1 MNRKILKISTVSLTA
16 GVFLIA
22 GICAFKE
29 GRSANTIVDIQQN
42 GQIAAARNM
51 IFETETN
58 RSIEEETVENIILES
73 TIEEET
79 ETEIEETETY
89 SKNVDAETQVIE
101 ASTEME
107 ETQAEIPQPTITNI
121 ICNGVNY
128 SNTNEIP
135 QPKILTVN
143 DLKQISA
150 NNIVKYDNQIQELVS
165 IINDYRISNS
175 LYPLEYN
182 NVLSLAAEH
191 RATESAYSDWNMIGY
206 TSDGAMHHYR
216 PNFESASSIFELYN
230 LSGNFGENYARYF
243 SSCAEAVEGWKNSKA
258 HNALMLSNNYN
269 YIGVGIAQDA
279 EGYFYYILLM
289 N

>member
-16 GVFLIA
+16 GIFLIA

-29 GRSANTIVDIQQN
+29 GRSANTIVDTQQS
-42 GQIAAARNM
+42 GQIAAARNI

-58 RSIEEETVENIILES
+58 RNIEEETVENIILES

-89 SKNVDAETQVIE
+89 SENVDAEAQAIE
-101 ASTEME
+101 ASTKME
-107 ETQAEIPQPTITNI
+107 ETQAETSQPTITNI

-128 SNTNEIP
+128 NNINEIP
-135 QPKILTVN
+135 QPKVLTDN
-143 DLKQISA
+143 DLKQMSA
-150 NNIVKYDNQIQELVS
+150 DNIVKYNNQIQKLVS
-165 IINDYRISNS
+165 IVNDYRISNN

-206 TSDGAMHHYR
+206 TSNGVMHHYR

>member
-16 GVFLIA
+16 GIFLIA

-29 GRSANTIVDIQQN
+29 GRSANTIVDIQQS

-73 TIEEET
+73 TIEEEET
-79 ETEIEETETY
+79 ETEIY
-89 SKNVDAETQVIE
+89 SENVDAETQAIE
-101 ASTEME
+101 AFTEIE
-107 ETQAEIPQPTITNI
+107 ETQAETPQPTITNI

-128 SNTNEIP
+128 SNINEIP
-135 QPKILTVN
+135 QPETLTDN
-143 DLKQISA
+143 DLKQMSA

-165 IINDYRISNS
+165 IINDYRISNN

-206 TSDGAMHHYR
+206 TSDGIMHHYR

>member
-16 GVFLIA
+16 GIFLIA

-29 GRSANTIVDIQQN
+29 GRSANTIVDIQQS

-58 RSIEEETVENIILES
+58 RNIEEETVENIILQS
-73 TIEEET
+73 TTEEET
-79 ETEIEETETY
+79 ETIIEETETY
-89 SKNVDAETQVIE
+89 SEKVDAETQIIE
-101 ASTEME
+101 ASTETE
-107 ETQAEIPQPTITNI
+107 ETEVEIPQPTITNI
-121 ICNGVNY
+121 VCNGVNY
-128 SNTNEIP
+128 NNINEIP
-135 QPKILTVN
+135 QPKTLTDN
-143 DLKQISA
+143 NLKQISA
-150 NNIVKYDNQIQELVS
+150 DNIIKYNSQIQELVS
-165 IINDYRISNS
+165 IVNNYRISNN

-191 RATESAYSDWNMIGY
+191 RATESAYSDWNMTGY
-206 TSDGAMHHYR
+206 TSDGTMHHYR

-243 SSCAEAVEGWKNSKA
+243 LSCAEAVEGWKNSKA
-258 HNALMLSNNYN
+258 HNALMLSTNYN
-269 YIGVGIAQDA
+269 NIGVGIAQDA

>member
-16 GVFLIA
+16 GIFLIA

-29 GRSANTIVDIQQN
+29 GRSASTIVDIQQS

-58 RSIEEETVENIILES
+58 RSIEEETVENIILQS

-89 SKNVDAETQVIE
+89 SENVDAETQAIE

-121 ICNGVNY
+121 VCNGTNY
-128 SNTNEIP
+128 SNINEIP
-135 QPKILTVN
+135 QPKTLTDN

-150 NNIVKYDNQIQELVS
+150 NNLTKYNSQIQELVS
-165 IINDYRISNS
+165 MVNNYRISNN

-182 NVLSLAAEH
+182 NILSLAAEH
-191 RATESAYSDWNMIGY
+191 RATESAYSDWNMTGY
-206 TSDGAMHHYR
+206 TSDGTMHHYR
-216 PNFESASSIFELYN
+216 PNFESASSVFELYN

-243 SSCAEAVEGWKNSKA
+243 PSCAEAIEGWKNSKT

>member
-16 GVFLIA
+16 GIFLIA

-89 SKNVDAETQVIE
+89 SENVDAETQVIE

-135 QPKILTVN
+135 QPKILTDN

>member
-16 GVFLIA
+16 GIFLIA

-29 GRSANTIVDIQQN
+29 GRSANTIVDIQQS

-58 RSIEEETVENIILES
+58 RSIEEETVENIILQS
-73 TIEEET
+73 TIEKET

-89 SKNVDAETQVIE
+89 SENVDAETQAIE
-101 ASTEME
+101 TSTEME

-121 ICNGVNY
+121 VCNGTNY
-128 SNTNEIP
+128 SNINEIP
-135 QPKILTVN
+135 QPKTLIDN

-150 NNIVKYDNQIQELVS
+150 NNLTKYNSQIQELVS
-165 IINDYRISNS
+165 MVNNYRISNN

-182 NVLSLAAEH
+182 NILSLAAEH
-191 RATESAYSDWNMIGY
+191 RATESAYSDWNMTGY
-206 TSDGAMHHYR
+206 TSDGTMHHYR
-216 PNFESASSIFELYN
+216 PNFESASSVFELYN
-230 LSGNFGENYARYF
+230 LFGNFGENYARYF
-243 SSCAEAVEGWKNSKA
+243 PSCAEAIEGWKNSKM

>member
-16 GVFLIA
+16 GIFLIA
-22 GICAFKE
+22 GICTFKE
-29 GRSANTIVDIQQN
+29 GRSANTIVDIQQS

-58 RSIEEETVENIILES
+58 RSIEEETVENIILQS
-73 TIEEET
+73 TTEEET
-79 ETEIEETETY
+79 ETIIEETETY
-89 SKNVDAETQVIE
+89 SEKVDAETQIIE
-101 ASTEME
+101 ASTETE
-107 ETQAEIPQPTITNI
+107 ETEVEIPQPTVTNI
-121 ICNGVNY
+121 VCNGINY
-128 SNTNEIP
+128 NNINEIP
-135 QPKILTVN
+135 QPKTLTDN
-143 DLKQISA
+143 NLKQISA
-150 NNIVKYDNQIQELVS
+150 DNITKYNSQIQELVS
-165 IINDYRISNS
+165 IVNNYRISNN

-191 RATESAYSDWNMIGY
+191 RATESAYSDWNMTGY
-206 TSDGAMHHYR
+206 TSDGTMHHYR

-243 SSCAEAVEGWKNSKA
+243 LSCAEAVEGWKNSKA
-258 HNALMLSNNYN
+258 HNALMLSTNYN
-269 YIGVGIAQDA
+269 NIGVGIAQDA

>member
-135 QPKILTVN
+135 QPKILTDN

>member
-16 GVFLIA
+16 GIFLIA

-29 GRSANTIVDIQQN
+29 GRSANTIVDIWQS

-89 SKNVDAETQVIE
+89 SENVDAETQVIE

-121 ICNGVNY
+121 VCNGVNY

-135 QPKILTVN
+135 QPKILTDN

-150 NNIVKYDNQIQELVS
+150 NNIVRYNNQIQELVS
-165 IINDYRISNS
+165 IVNDYRILNN

-182 NVLSLAAEH
+182 NILSLAAEH

-206 TSDGAMHHYR
+206 SSDGAMHHYR